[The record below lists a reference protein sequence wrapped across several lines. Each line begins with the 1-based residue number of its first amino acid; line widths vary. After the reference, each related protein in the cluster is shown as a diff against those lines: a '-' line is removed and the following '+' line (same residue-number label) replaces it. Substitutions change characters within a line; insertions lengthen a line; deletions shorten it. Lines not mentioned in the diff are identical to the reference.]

1 MLRLIPLTILA
12 LLASA
17 PSRADDGDIYLDFV
31 VAPQV
36 GWVSHPV
43 AVTDAT
49 ALPFSEQSMFALKPG
64 VGLGVRRGFG
74 DALHLGVGLD
84 AAGSTSLTGKGVQ
97 IDNRSGDLLTAA
109 YVELAM
115 PVSAGWR
122 FDSGSNLTGVLEL
135 QAGPLVTFWGSSA
148 FADPNDLDE
157 NGLPAKFP
165 VDVSDTWH
173 IGGIVRAQAL
183 FEARLW
189 DAFVFALGPSLGVS
203 WADTVGVHVG
213 LVLRPSAVLGG
224 SL

>member
-1 MLRLIPLTILA
+1 VLRLIPLTILA

-31 VAPQV
+31 VAPQL

-64 VGLGVRRGFG
+64 VGVGVRRGFG

-84 AAGSTSLTGKGVQ
+84 AAGSTSLTGRGVQ

-122 FDSGSNLTGVLEL
+122 FDSGSNLTGLLEL

-148 FADPNDLDE
+148 FADPNDLDD

-189 DAFVFALGPSLGVS
+189 DAFVFAIGPSLGVS

-213 LVLRPSAVLGG
+213 LTLRPSMGFGG
-224 SL
+224 PL